1 MWNRKSVFVVL
12 SICIIQTNSIQWLGM
27 QKAAGKVN
35 WEDVGV
41 CRTLRKTYGLDS
53 RQARIC
59 KSWRPVMQHVSR
71 AAALAVVACQTVL
84 QNRRWNCSSVR
95 DAPRLTPE
103 LAKGTK
109 EQSFVYALSSAALT
123 YTMTRDC
130 ASGMLPSCGCGTH
143 PDDTDGTFKWSGCDD
158 NVRWGAKFARQF
170 VKSENRPPRSAAV
183 KRLAAA
189 AGDGEY
195 GGDVID
201 MPANV
206 NDEAVLSE
214 QRAMAI
220 VDEHNYRIGRK
231 IVMSSMKTHCKCH
244 GMSGSCNVKTCWRGL
259 PNKFI
264 TVGVKL
270 LKLYNKSP
278 ESPVKVGMV
287 QVIQSGIPKHTENS
301 LVYITESSDYCNYD
315 PRVGSYGTVGR
326 KCNTT
331 IIGNENCLTMCCGR
345 GYTTQIIEQTE
356 RCQCKYH
363 WCCYVNCQNCTSLV
377 KRQIC
382 N

>member
-1 MWNRKSVFVVL
+1 MWKRVSIFIVL
-12 SICIIQTNSIQWLGM
+12 PMLIIQINSIQWLGM
-27 QKAAGKVN
+27 QKAAGKVDWN
-35 WEDVGV
+35 DVGV

-71 AAALAVVACQTVL
+71 AAALAVVACQSVL

-95 DAPRLTPE
+95 SAPGLTPE
-103 LAKGTK
+103 LVKGTK
-109 EQSFVYALSSAALT
+109 EQSFAYALSSAALT

-143 PDDTDGTFKWSGCDD
+143 PEDTDGTFKWSGCDD

-170 VKSENRPPRSAAV
+170 VKNGNPSAAMSS
-183 KRLAAA
+183 
-189 AGDGEY
+189 GEY
-195 GGDVID
+195 SGDDDDDVD
-201 MPANV
+201 DLSANA
-206 NDEAVLSE
+206 NEDAVLRE
-214 QRAMAI
+214 QRAMSI
-220 VDEHNYRIGRK
+220 VDEHNYKIGRK
-231 IVMSSMKTHCKCH
+231 VVMSSVKTHCKCH

-264 TVGVKL
+264 GVGIKL
-270 LKLYNKSP
+270 LKLYNKTP
-278 ESPVKVGMV
+278 LKVEMV
-287 QVIQSGIPKHTENS
+287 QVIRFGLPKHTDSS

-315 PRVGSYGTVGR
+315 QRAGSYGTVGR
-326 KCNTT
+326 KCNSTT
-331 IIGNENCLTMCCGR
+331 VGTENCLAMCCGR